1 MIDTR
6 RLESFYPFW
15 GWKKLTHIFLKYW
28 IWYFMLQ
35 FYWKFIRPSQILE
48 LKKTEL
54 KNILYSRFSPHSLN
68 TMICCFLTK
77 KIYLFVFVPTIW
89 LVNEPTSLYINSLLQ
104 IDKNVCTTITFK
116 KGDRWMYRWRC
127 ENWKWGKN
135 NVKLFY
141 WNIYPPKFIQCW
153 RQCDATNFGSWQDF
167 YLTLFSCHF
176 HLLAI
181 QRIFLFMLQYLSVFI
196 LYTV

>member
-1 MIDTR
+1 M
-6 RLESFYPFW
+6 
-15 GWKKLTHIFLKYW
+15 
-28 IWYFMLQ
+28 
-35 FYWKFIRPSQILE
+35 
-48 LKKTEL
+48 KKTYTHLL
-54 KNILYSRFSPHSLN
+54 KILNLIFYASILLKVHSSLAN
-68 TMICCFLTK
+68 TWVEKNRTEKHPVFAILSSFPQYYYMLFFNK

-89 LVNEPTSLYINSLLQ
+89 LVNEPTSLYINSLLR

-181 QRIFLFMLQYLSVFI
+181 QRIFLFMLQYLSVSI